1 MNERINGT
9 LSTDIQHIKREKNI
23 ILGSFWC
30 QGHLY
35 THLEAKKQKKEVSIC
50 LYLRKK
56 KRTSSIYD
64 KKFRIDGIYIHIS
77 QSKHLLLQCRKE
89 RIEEHAKRHKK
100 YKHKIQ
106 IILY

>member
-1 MNERINGT
+1 MGSGSPIHAFGGKKT
-9 LSTDIQHIKREKNI
+9 EK
-23 ILGSFWC
+23 GSIDMFIF
-30 QGHLY
+30 
-35 THLEAKKQKKEVSIC
+35 K
-50 LYLRKK
+50 KK

-64 KKFRIDGIYIHIS
+64 KKFRIDGICIHIS

-106 IILY
+106 IQIILY